1 MRELVAVL
9 AVTLLAGACCAGES
23 AGGIAADFT
32 RSDLSGNPV
41 HLADYHGKVVL
52 LNFWATWCGPCLE
65 EIPAFSRW
73 QQQYGPAGLQVIG
86 VSMDDDE
93 KPVQHFLKKT
103 PLAYPVVM
111 GDTALA
117 KLYGGVLG
125 LPLTY
130 LIDAHG
136 KIVAHYLGGTD
147 VKAVEAKI
155 KRLLGL

>member
-1 MRELVAVL
+1 MRKFAVAL
-9 AVTLLAGACCAGES
+9 AAMLLAGACLASGS
-23 AGGIAADFT
+23 VGATAADFT
-32 RSDLSGNPV
+32 RNDLSGKPV
-41 HLADYHGKVVL
+41 HLADYQGKVVL

-65 EIPAFSRW
+65 EIPAFSHW
-73 QQQYGPAGLQVIG
+73 QQQYGPAALQVIG

-93 KPVQHFLKKT
+93 KPVQLFLKKT

-125 LPLTY
+125 LPMTY

-136 KIVAHYLGGTD
+136 RIVARYLGGTD
-147 VKAVEAKI
+147 LMAVEAKI
-155 KRLLGL
+155 KRLLAL